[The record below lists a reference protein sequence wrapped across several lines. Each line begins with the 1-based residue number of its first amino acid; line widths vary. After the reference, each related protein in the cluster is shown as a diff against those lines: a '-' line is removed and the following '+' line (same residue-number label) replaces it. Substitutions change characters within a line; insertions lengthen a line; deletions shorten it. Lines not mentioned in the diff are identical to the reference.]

1 LFTKFLSS
9 KEKEEI
15 KAEIDNFED
24 YDFTNTVAD
33 WFIRKR
39 ACDSREDLIAQQLS
53 AVPSVDKNKKP
64 RLYIA
69 YSKTT
74 NQSFMKVGVSATE
87 KSKHHFRLKSVHS
100 GDFTLYEYVYYYC

>member
-1 LFTKFLSS
+1 LFSRFLSS
-9 KEKEEI
+9 KEKKHIQTVLET
-15 KAEIDNFED
+15 NPN
-24 YDFTNTVAD
+24 YDPANVVAD
-33 WFIRKR
+33 MFVQKR